1 MSYTRSQVSMFPMMD
16 MMFAMQRAYL
26 ETLTQTTQLP
36 IIATQSFA
44 GIFSNANGRSSEHFD
59 EAVIGIGEETLDVS
73 TRRIEGAR
81 TRIRRVVHTMPV
93 ERRLELQDETVV
105 VERREVRKDAA
116 PQDVLT
122 ESDYEL
128 VDTKEIPVVRKGVR
142 LLEEVVLRKEKTGRI
157 EMIRDTLRKSEAKVE
172 QPNRTQM
179 VLAQPKPPAE
189 HDKKPAEHDKKQQQR
204 G

>member
-105 VERREVRKDAA
+105 VERREVRKGAA

-172 QPNRTQM
+172 QPNRMQM

-189 HDKKPAEHDKKQQQR
+189 HDKKQQQR

>member
-36 IIATQSFA
+36 ILATQSFA

-172 QPNRTQM
+172 QPNRMQM

-189 HDKKPAEHDKKQQQR
+189 HDKKQQQR